1 MAASD
6 YSLKFSGA
14 LCPQGT
20 LAGAVGYSAT
30 TILLKTLVNVTA
42 GDVVAGMVA
51 MIDSEIIR
59 VDEVNLPNITVTR
72 GCADT
77 VPAVHQAGAVIWFF
91 ESTMASDLRP
101 FIAGETIGVKL
112 LPYST
117 SGTAIPVEASPPH
130 ELTFNWRHFRPYPP
144 GNVKC
149 VGTAWYNGVK
159 EMALGVDTL
168 TWTWAHRDRILQADQ
183 LVGHFETDI
192 GPEPGTTYEIEVRD
206 PDGNLLRSVTG
217 IATNGWVYT
226 RSMAEGDAFA
236 APEAFVD
243 LWSVRDGLRSLQKY
257 RTSIRVLGVNSSI
270 IDFAALGWPG
280 AKTLCGIVD
289 GALHNEGTLSWND
302 VDVDWSATE
311 TTWANTGVS
320 PIVYEHPAVD
330 LGELAAYRLSLP
342 QVAFGTVLAE
352 VSTSTDGITYTSW
365 APPSASDVTTRY
377 VKARFT
383 VTGTSPALFSAKLS
397 YFRRT

>member
-42 GDVVAGMVA
+42 GDVVGGMVA
-51 MIDSEIIR
+51 MIDDEIIR
-59 VDEVNLPNITVTR
+59 VDEVNLSNITVTR

-77 VPAVHQAGAVIWFF
+77 VPAVHQAGSVIWFF
-91 ESTMASDLRP
+91 DSALASDLRP
-101 FIAGETIGVKL
+101 YTSGDIIGVKV

-117 SGTAIPVEASPPH
+117 SGSAIPTGASPPH
-130 ELTFNWRHFRPYPP
+130 EVVFNWRHFRPYPP

-149 VGTAWYNGVK
+149 GGTAWYNGVK
-159 EMALGVDTL
+159 EMPLGVDTL

-183 LVGHFETDI
+183 LVGHLETDI

-206 PDGNLLRSVTG
+206 HEGNLLRSVTG
-217 IATNGWVYT
+217 ITTNGWVYT
-226 RSMAEGDAFA
+226 RSLAESDSYAT
-236 APEAFVD
+236 PEAFVD
-243 LWSVRDGLRSLQKY
+243 LWSMRDGLRSLQKY
-257 RTSIRVLGVNSSI
+257 RTAIRVLGIDSAI
-270 IDFAALGWPG
+270 FDFATLGWPG
-280 AKTLCGIVD
+280 VKTNCGTAG
-289 GALHNEGTLSWND
+289 GALHNWGTVSWND
-302 VDVDWSATE
+302 VDVSWSATD
-311 TTWANTGVS
+311 TTWANTPVS
-320 PIVYEHPAVD
+320 PISYEHPEVD
-330 LGELAAYRLSLP
+330 LGELADYRLSLP
-342 QVAFGTVLAE
+342 HIAFGTAVGE
-352 VSTSTDGITYTSW
+352 ISTSADGITYTSW
-365 APPSASDVTTRY
+365 APPSASDVNTRY

-383 VTGTSPALFSAKLS
+383 VSGTSPALFSAKLS